1 MLILPARPQLT
12 PSAEQGTTL
21 IELLVAMVCSIIV
34 VGALLA
40 ILEFSLRQ
48 ESAIA
53 DRVSADQVGRVAM
66 GRIVQ
71 ELHSSCTGFGATAI
85 QAPST
90 TPESPL
96 ASLGPTNLWLLS
108 AFGEGAAAEKAVLS
122 EVTEHDI
129 KWTETGKSS
138 PGETYGSTSETL
150 GTLWDYS
157 FTGTGTAPNWV
168 FPTLGVSHAKANA
181 IAENVILPTGGKLF
195 RYYKYNSS
203 GTPEELSGSELATA
217 ATNKEI
223 AEVKIS
229 FTQASDKADTSKG
242 RTASFEDSVDLR
254 FNSTQTGTEV
264 VNSPCS

>member
-1 MLILPARPQLT
+1 MRPPSPPLT
-12 PSAEQGTTL
+12 PSAERGTTL
-21 IELLVAMVCSIIV
+21 IELIVAMVCSIIV

-53 DRVSADQVGRVAM
+53 DRVSADQIGRVAM

-96 ASLGPTNLWLLS
+96 SSLGPLNLWLIT
-108 AFGEGAAAEKAVLS
+108 AFGQGTAAEAAVLT

-138 PGETYGSTSETL
+138 TGEAL

-168 FPTLGVSHAKANA
+168 FPTLGVSHAKATA
-181 IAENVILPTGGKLF
+181 IAENVILPAGGNLF
-195 RYYKYNSS
+195 RYYEYNSS
-203 GTPEELSGSELATA
+203 GAPIELVSASEIKTA
-217 ATNKEI
+217 ASEKAV

-229 FTQASDKADTSKG
+229 FTQASEPASGSAADTAKG
-242 RTASFEDSVDLR
+242 RTASLEDSVDLR
-254 FNSTQTGTEV
+254 FNSTQSGTEV
-264 VNSPCS
+264 VNRPCS